1 MRNLHSDNGISKY
14 KESKM
19 HNVGIPKVHWLA
31 IESDFN
37 VMVLDML
44 GPSLADLYNYC
55 GKKFSLKTVCM
66 LADQMI
72 QRIEQVH
79 RKNYIHRDIKP
90 DNFLMGL
97 GADSYIVHLIDYGL
111 AKKYRDTRSQQHI
124 PYKENRNLTGTARY
138 ASLNANLGIEQS
150 RRDDLE
156 AIGFCL
162 LYFYLGKLPW

>member
-1 MRNLHSDNGISKY
+1 MRNLHSDDGISKY
-14 KESKM
+14 KESTV

-31 IESDFN
+31 IENDFN

-97 GADSYIVHLIDYGL
+97 GADSYIVYLIDYGL
-111 AKKYRDTRSQQHI
+111 AKKYRDTRSQ
-124 PYKENRNLTGTARY
+124 
-138 ASLNANLGIEQS
+138 
-150 RRDDLE
+150 
-156 AIGFCL
+156 
-162 LYFYLGKLPW
+162 

>member
-66 LADQMI
+66 LAD
-72 QRIEQVH
+72 
-79 RKNYIHRDIKP
+79 
-90 DNFLMGL
+90 
-97 GADSYIVHLIDYGL
+97 
-111 AKKYRDTRSQQHI
+111 
-124 PYKENRNLTGTARY
+124 
-138 ASLNANLGIEQS
+138 
-150 RRDDLE
+150 
-156 AIGFCL
+156 
-162 LYFYLGKLPW
+162 